1 MQVIVHGGAGDRP
14 DEPDERR
21 KVLDSAAE
29 SGADKSAPLDAV
41 DAAVGVLERSPRF
54 NAGTGG
60 ARQSDGAVRTDA
72 GVMTS
77 DRAVGAACSMP
88 DVERAVSVAR
98 VVLEATP
105 HVLLSGEHAVAL
117 AEDYGVATG
126 VDLLTDRTR
135 KRWDRTAPPEGPP
148 NEQLPW
154 IHDHFGATGE
164 AMPED
169 DGADDRAR
177 DADGGD
183 QDADPADHDTVGAVA
198 TDGDRVAAA
207 TSTGGRW
214 YALAGRVGDVPQVGS
229 GFFATP
235 SGGASAT
242 GAGEAIATNGLA
254 RRAVWLLDDGHDAA
268 EAAERAIAAFDAET
282 NAEAGVIVATP
293 DGGLGSA
300 FNSAAMQ
307 TDAAGSVE

>member
-14 DEPDERR
+14 DEPDERQE
-21 KVLDSAAE
+21 VLDRAAE
-29 SGADKSAPLDAV
+29 RGADESAPLDAV

-60 ARQSDGAVRTDA
+60 ARQSDGGVRTDA

-77 DRAVGAACSMP
+77 ERAVGAACSMP
-88 DVERAVSVAR
+88 DVERAISVAR
-98 VVLEATP
+98 IVLEETP

-117 AEDYGVATG
+117 AEDYGVETG

-135 KRWDRTAPPEGPP
+135 ERWDRTAPPEGLPS
-148 NEQLPW
+148 EQLSW

-164 AMPED
+164 AMPE
-169 DGADDRAR
+169 GGDDRDR
-177 DADGGD
+177 DADGGNEST
-183 QDADPADHDTVGAVA
+183 DPTDHDTVGAVA

-254 RRAVWLLDDGHDAA
+254 RRAVTLLDDGIGAA
-268 EAAERAIAAFDAET
+268 EAAERAIDAFDAET
-282 NAEAGVIVATP
+282 DAEAGVIVAEP
-293 DGGLGSA
+293 DGSLGSA

-307 TDAAGSVE
+307 TSSAGSVE

>member
-14 DEPDERR
+14 DEPGDRQE
-21 KVLDSAAE
+21 VLDSAADR
-29 SGADKSAPLDAV
+29 GADESTPLDAV

-72 GVMTS
+72 GIMTS
-77 DRAVGAACSMP
+77 ERAVGAACSMP
-88 DVERAVSVAR
+88 GVERAVGVAR

-117 AEDYGVATG
+117 AEDYGVETG
-126 VDLLTDRTR
+126 VDLLSDRTR
-135 KRWDRTAPPEGPP
+135 ERWDRTAPPEGPP
-148 NEQLPW
+148 SEQLSW

-164 AMPED
+164 AMPE
-169 DGADDRAR
+169 GGE
-177 DADGGD
+177 ADGGD
-183 QDADPADHDTVGAVA
+183 EDADRTGDADPTDHDTVGAVA

-242 GAGEAIATNGLA
+242 GAGEAIATHGLA
-254 RRAVWLLDDGHDAA
+254 RRAVDLLDNGVDAA
-268 EAAERAIAAFDAET
+268 DAAERAIEAFGTET
-282 NAEAGVIVATP
+282 DAEAGVIVADA

-307 TDAAGSVE
+307 TGSAGSIE

>member
-14 DEPDERR
+14 DEPDERQE
-21 KVLDSAAE
+21 VLDSAADR
-29 SGADKSAPLDAV
+29 GAEASAPLDAV

-60 ARQSDGAVRTDA
+60 ARQSDGVVRTDA
-72 GVMTS
+72 GIMTS
-77 DRAVGAACSMP
+77 ERAVGAACSMP
-88 DVERAVSVAR
+88 GVERAVSVAR
-98 VVLEATP
+98 IVLEETP

-117 AEDYGVATG
+117 AEDYGVETG

-135 KRWDRTAPPEGPP
+135 ERWDRTAPPEGPP
-148 NEQLPW
+148 SEQLPW

-164 AMPED
+164 AMPEGD
-169 DGADDRAR
+169 DDRDR

-183 QDADPADHDTVGAVA
+183 APDRDPTDHDTVGAVA
-198 TDGDRVAAA
+198 TDGERVAAA

-254 RRAVWLLDDGHDAA
+254 RRAVGLLDDGVDAA
-268 EAAERAIAAFDAET
+268 GAADRAIDAFDAET
-282 NAEAGVIVATP
+282 DAEAGVIVADR

-307 TDAAGSVE
+307 TSAARSEE

>member
-1 MQVIVHGGAGDRP
+1 
-14 DEPDERR
+14 
-21 KVLDSAAE
+21 
-29 SGADKSAPLDAV
+29 
-41 DAAVGVLERSPRF
+41 VGVLERSPRF

-77 DRAVGAACSMP
+77 ERAVGAACSMP

-98 VVLEATP
+98 VVLEETP

-117 AEDYGVATG
+117 AEDYGVETG
-126 VDLLTDRTR
+126 VDLLTDRTME
-135 KRWDRTAPPEGPP
+135 RWDRTAPPEGPP
-148 NEQLPW
+148 SEQLPW

-164 AMPED
+164 AMPDEERD
-169 DGADDRAR
+169 R

-183 QDADPADHDTVGAVA
+183 APDRDPTDHDTVGAVA

-254 RRAVWLLDDGHDAA
+254 RRAVALLDDGFGADDAA
-268 EAAERAIAAFDAET
+268 DRAIEAFDTET
-282 NAEAGVIVATP
+282 DAEAGVIVAEP

-307 TDAAGSVE
+307 TSSAGSIE

>member
-14 DEPDERR
+14 DDPDDRQE
-21 KVLDSAAE
+21 VLDSAADR
-29 SGADKSAPLDAV
+29 GADESTPLDAV
-41 DAAVGVLERSPRF
+41 DVAVGALERSPRF

-88 DVERAVSVAR
+88 DVERAVGVAR
-98 VVLEATP
+98 VVLEETP

-117 AEDYGVATG
+117 AEDYGVETG

-135 KRWDRTAPPEGPP
+135 ERWDRAAPPEGPP
-148 NEQLPW
+148 SEQLSW
-154 IHDHFGATGE
+154 IRDRFGATGE
-164 AMPED
+164 AMP
-169 DGADDRAR
+169 DGDDDRDRDDEGGHR
-177 DADGGD
+177 DAD
-183 QDADPADHDTVGAVA
+183 PTDHDTVGAVA
-198 TDGDRVAAA
+198 TEGDRVAAA

-254 RRAVWLLDDGHDAA
+254 RRAVDLLDDGVDAT
-268 EAAERAIAAFDAET
+268 EAAGRAIDAFDTET
-282 NAEAGVIVATP
+282 DAEAGVIVATP

-307 TDAAGSVE
+307 TSAAGSVE